1 MSAQERKGPGE
12 SREGRERRGK
22 DEPKPSL
29 AVALR
34 YEPNRRPAPDLI
46 AKGRGEL
53 AERIL
58 EVAHEHDVPVRE
70 DPDLLQL
77 LALCDVGEEIPI
89 ELYAAVAEL
98 LAYLYRVNKELSGE
112 PTT

>member
-1 MSAQERKGPGE
+1 MSAQERKGP
-12 SREGRERRGK
+12 R
-22 DEPKPSL
+22 EPKEPVGKGEPRPPL

-34 YEPNRRPAPDLI
+34 YEPNRRPAPDLV

-70 DPDLLQL
+70 DADLLQL

-98 LAYLYRVNKELSGE
+98 LAYLYRVNGELQGE
-112 PTT
+112 STTA